1 MDKSTI
7 NSVEKG
13 SAFEKRSLEILKR
26 AIAEKTLGIPEQV
39 VIREKPAY
47 YSIARKKDIIFDLSL
62 ELWAPG
68 AKKFTTV
75 YIIECKDYA
84 KSIPVDDV
92 EEFYQK
98 VSQVAEGCFKAI
110 FIANNSYQEGAYNFA
125 ESKRMMLLRAEQG
138 TDYSIILHKKNR
150 AAKNSGVTNFEIE
163 SGIELL
169 MKVIDKAIDDAFR
182 EAENPH
188 ELIEEI
194 NLEILAKTQIEQVTK
209 QLLTEIHPKMFQYG
223 PPLTATVIENYLKAI
238 DVSLIII
245 PASSKFLGN
254 CDIKNKRIEINALL
268 VNTNRY
274 LFVLAHELG
283 HYGLHR
289 DLKIDQQ
296 TYDNFSDPIY
306 NFRTNKYE
314 LNNPAHWIEWQAN
327 YFASTLILP
336 HFALKARLWFYQD
349 NLNMRQGTLY
359 LTDQPA
365 NNDLARKIIGQLANY
380 FFVSKSTIIYRLK
393 ELKLLE
399 EYSNLRSIG
408 QIIDGYADSFVDE
421 IQSKGI

>member
-1 MDKSTI
+1 MEKPTI

-47 YSIARKKDIIFDLSL
+47 YSPARKKDIVFDLSL

-68 AKKFTTV
+68 ATRFTSV
-75 YIIECKDYA
+75 YIVECKDYS

-98 VSQVAEGCFKAI
+98 VSQVAEGCFKAV
-110 FIANNSYQEGAYNFA
+110 FIANNSFQEGAYNFA
-125 ESKRMMLLRAEQG
+125 ETKRMMLIRAEQG
-138 TDYSIILHKKNR
+138 TDYTIILHKKNR
-150 AAKNSGVTNFEIE
+150 DAKNAGVASENLEH
-163 SGIELL
+163 GIVLL
-169 MKVIDKAIDDAFR
+169 MKLVDKALDTAFVNS
-182 EAENPH
+182 ENPL
-188 ELIEEI
+188 ELVEEI
-194 NLEILAKTQIEQVTK
+194 NIDVLAKKQIDQITK

-223 PPLTATVIENYLKAI
+223 PPLTATVIENYLKSL
-238 DVSLIII
+238 DVSLITI
-245 PASSKFLGN
+245 PTNSKYLGN
-254 CDIKNKRIEINALL
+254 CDIKKKRIEINGALF
-268 VNTNRY
+268 NTNRY

-283 HYGLHR
+283 HYELHK

-296 TYDNFSDPIY
+296 TYDNFSDPLL

-314 LNNPAHWIEWQAN
+314 LNNPMHWIEWQAN
-327 YFASTLILP
+327 YFASSLILP

-349 NLNMRQGTLY
+349 NLNMRRGTLY
-359 LTDQPA
+359 LTDQAA

-393 ELKLLE
+393 ELNLLE

-408 QIIDGYADSFVDE
+408 QILDSSDEFFVGE
-421 IQSKGI
+421 ITSK